1 MITDHGAQ
9 LSADGA
15 QLDCK
20 ASKPLIV
27 DHSIAQRQEE
37 ERKQAERKAERTNF
51 ANGL

>member
-27 DHSIAQRQEE
+27 DHLCGVRCFLTKLA
-37 ERKQAERKAERTNF
+37 
-51 ANGL
+51 L

>member
-27 DHSIAQRQEE
+27 DHSIAQKQEE
-37 ERKQAERKAERTNF
+37 AEKAERRKRESIPISF
-51 ANGL
+51 S